1 MRNAV
6 IKFLQMT
13 IQKLIPQPSTATA
26 VTTNCLDTKE
36 ILMSPKS
43 SNLITGDISES
54 LKIPT
59 KVDFDISSPIID
71 DSFSVLLPI
80 SASNPESSSSTNI
93 NSKHEQKKGK
103 LGQVMLDN
111 YSKEMKKLWS
121 ERNNLYRHIE
131 KLESRHLSYKEINKN
146 NKTCE
151 YYTGISIDK
160 FNILFH
166 YIEDGLSKT
175 SPRTMSHK
183 DQLLTTLVKLVLNTQ
198 F

>member
-1 MRNAV
+1 
-6 IKFLQMT
+6 
-13 IQKLIPQPSTATA
+13 
-26 VTTNCLDTKE
+26 
-36 ILMSPKS
+36 
-43 SNLITGDISES
+43 
-54 LKIPT
+54 
-59 KVDFDISSPIID
+59 
-71 DSFSVLLPI
+71 
-80 SASNPESSSSTNI
+80 
-93 NSKHEQKKGK
+93 
-103 LGQVMLDN
+103 MLDN

-151 YYTGISIDK
+151 NYTGISIDK
-160 FNILFH
+160 LNILFH